1 MNVTFDL
8 GKIDWTAI
16 SAIGTILAAIA
27 TFWAV
32 LVALNTNKSKVEVR
46 SMLNMV
52 HGSSGFITM
61 GRAIDSA

>member
-8 GKIDWTAI
+8 GKVDWTAI

-32 LVALNTNKSKVEVR
+32 LVA
-46 SMLNMV
+46 
-52 HGSSGFITM
+52 
-61 GRAIDSA
+61 